1 MADFTNRQLAEIIA
15 RSAEKINN
23 SVLKEQ
29 KITTQFSE
37 TVERLEKERNF
48 LQEKIIEM
56 KTTSIKPD
64 LSELNSFYEKKTEE
78 NIKRLNLRLKVPN
91 ISLYVWLS
99 SVAMLIISFFALYLA
114 YRKAFTT
121 KAEITE
127 QYRTEL
133 LKENAIISIEDKNL
147 FDDMDKFFQKN
158 PNTRDKFVESRGKKN

>member
-15 RSAEKINN
+15 QSAEKINN

-29 KITTQFSE
+29 KITNQFSE

-48 LQEKIIEM
+48 LQEKITEL

-64 LSELNSFYEKKTEE
+64 LSGLNSFYEKNTEE
-78 NIKRLNLRLKVPN
+78 NIKRLNSRLKVPN
-91 ISLYVWLS
+91 LSFYVWLS

-133 LKENAIISIEDKNL
+133 LKENAIITIEDKNL
-147 FDDMDKFFQKN
+147 FNDMDKFFQKN
-158 PNTRDKFVESRGKKN
+158 PNTRDKFVESRGKK

>member
-29 KITTQFSE
+29 KITNQFSE

-48 LQEKIIEM
+48 LQEKINDM
-56 KTTSIKPD
+56 KTASIKPD
-64 LSELNSFYEKKTEE
+64 LSELNSFYENKTEE

-114 YRKAFTT
+114 YSKAFTT

-133 LKENAIISIEDKNL
+133 LKENAIIPIEDKKL

-158 PNTRDKFVESRGKKN
+158 PKTRDKFVESRGKK